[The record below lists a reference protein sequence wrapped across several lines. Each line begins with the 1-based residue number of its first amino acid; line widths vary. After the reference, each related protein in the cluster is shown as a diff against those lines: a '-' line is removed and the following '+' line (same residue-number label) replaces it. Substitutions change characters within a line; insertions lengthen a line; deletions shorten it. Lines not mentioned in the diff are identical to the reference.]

1 MDSLKANAL
10 SDLLCEQIE
19 YGLNNSARMDNFM
32 DKRTFRS
39 MARKNRDA
47 MNEKLRLEK
56 SNLIFEQLIK
66 LPLFQKSENLFI
78 YLSFRSEVNTWKIL
92 DYALEQGKFV
102 YAPITLTDEKKLLCC
117 KVDDPKKQL
126 QKDSYGILSPYFDKD
141 RIVSSQLIDLVLVP
155 GLAFDLEKHRMGY
168 GGGYYDRFVTTLSSS
183 ATTLA
188 LAFEEQLY
196 EKIPLDPYDMKA
208 DHILTEKR
216 FF

>member
-66 LPLFQKSENLFI
+66 REFDSLKGKKSL
-78 YLSFRSEVNTWKIL
+78 
-92 DYALEQGKFV
+92 
-102 YAPITLTDEKKLLCC
+102 
-117 KVDDPKKQL
+117 
-126 QKDSYGILSPYFDKD
+126 
-141 RIVSSQLIDLVLVP
+141 
-155 GLAFDLEKHRMGY
+155 
-168 GGGYYDRFVTTLSSS
+168 
-183 ATTLA
+183 
-188 LAFEEQLY
+188 
-196 EKIPLDPYDMKA
+196 
-208 DHILTEKR
+208 
-216 FF
+216 